1 VICRRNHGSS
11 NGSHNGRS
19 ANYFA
24 YLASGLAGATLTAA
38 AVAAYQL
45 AEKNQQPDAKA
56 FHSKNKEGVKMKK
69 CDQKRVRKEYEQ
81 NITRQIE
88 MFRVTN
94 AIPGIICRVQIGKQ
108 VVYEKGC
115 GYCNIEQ
122 LLSCDPT
129 KAVFRIASI
138 SKLITGVVTMKLASE
153 GKLDLDDSIY
163 KYLENFPKKQWTAK
177 RLTSQSDSF

>member
-1 VICRRNHGSS
+1 MNCSKLSFQKLSQNRSFNLLNTKSNLPKIGAVICRRNHGSS

-69 CDQKRVRKEYEQ
+69 CDHKRVR
-81 NITRQIE
+81 
-88 MFRVTN
+88 
-94 AIPGIICRVQIGKQ
+94 
-108 VVYEKGC
+108 
-115 GYCNIEQ
+115 
-122 LLSCDPT
+122 
-129 KAVFRIASI
+129 
-138 SKLITGVVTMKLASE
+138 
-153 GKLDLDDSIY
+153 
-163 KYLENFPKKQWTAK
+163 
-177 RLTSQSDSF
+177 